1 MDKNFCIYKTKQ
13 VYYAR
18 SLTEK
23 PNPEFHNPHIHIQKE
38 IYIFLKG
45 NVEYVIE
52 GTVYKPEP
60 NDILIIND
68 GEQHYVRFLGTED
81 YERIVINIR
90 PEFFNQK
97 EMRYIQD
104 FFDEIKTKKDYLIPG
119 YSSHN
124 ESIPEVLMRLEKYAN
139 NEQTD
144 LPVTCALL
152 EFLHLLTKA
161 KRSNLAHRGNKIVA
175 ETISY
180 INNNLQ
186 NPISLDDLA
195 KNCYISKYYLCKLFK
210 EYTGFTLNNYIINKR
225 ILKVRELCQQGMSI
239 TEAVSLSGFSN
250 YSNFYRA
257 YTVYRGHSPKDDL
270 KTGKKTKNFRK

>member
-1 MDKNFCIYKTKQ
+1 MDKNFCHYSTEQ

-23 PNPEFHNPHIHIQKE
+23 PNPEFHNPHIHMQKE

-60 NDILIIND
+60 NDILIINN

-90 PEFFNQK
+90 PEFFKAEEMKCFLVFFSEIQQK
-97 EMRYIQD
+97 KE
-104 FFDEIKTKKDYLIPG
+104 YLIPG
-119 YSSHN
+119 YSSQN
-124 ESIPEVLMRLEKYAN
+124 EGIPEVLTRLEKYVN
-139 NEQTD
+139 NEQND
-144 LPVTCALL
+144 LLVKCALI

-161 KRSNLAHRGNKIVA
+161 NRSNLVHKGNKMVA
-175 ETISY
+175 DTISY
-180 INNNLQ
+180 INDNLQ
-186 NPISLDDLA
+186 NSISLDDLA
-195 KNCYISKYYLCKLFK
+195 KHCYISKYYLCKLFK

-225 ILKVRELCQQGMSI
+225 ILKVRELCKKGMNI
-239 TEAVSLSGFSN
+239 TEAVSRAGFTS

-257 YTVYRGHSPKDDL
+257 YITHRGHSPKDDL
-270 KTGKKTKNFRK
+270 KPRTKNEKFS